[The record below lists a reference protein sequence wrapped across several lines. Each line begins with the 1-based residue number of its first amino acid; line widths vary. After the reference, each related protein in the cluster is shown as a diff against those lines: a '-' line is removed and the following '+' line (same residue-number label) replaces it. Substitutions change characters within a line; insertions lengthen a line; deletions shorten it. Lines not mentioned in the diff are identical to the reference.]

1 MNTNNLKHILF
12 ILPYLSLGGTEKQA
26 FSLVEKL
33 IGQYHISLLAP
44 EGEGKAIFAPIPIE
58 KKHFTRWDFNF
69 FKGFWELFQAVKTI
83 DEERSIDLIHIHG
96 AHELMI
102 PIRLIFKKIP
112 IIFTVHGYH
121 GYNAQFSY
129 KLSSFLSNKLATNV
143 ISVCEAEFNI
153 LTKLGLDKDKLHLI
167 YNGVNPPQLNSEIS
181 LQYLQKFALNSS
193 EQIIIGT
200 AARLDEVKGL
210 TYLLQGLAI
219 VNQYLLKENKSIN
232 KNLKLV
238 IAGTGKLEESLKKEA
253 EDLNIAHQVIF
264 TGYINDLP
272 NLMHLYDIF
281 VLPSLQEAASLAC
294 IEAMSLGKPIIGTSV
309 GGIPEQVYDDV
320 NGFIVEPRNP
330 EQIAD
335 SLIKLIENNDLRAK
349 FAKNSYQRYQQ
360 FFSSEIMVS
369 KTIELYKQSMDLK

>member
-1 MNTNNLKHILF
+1 MKHILF

-26 FSLVEKL
+26 LSIIEKL

-44 EGEGKAIFAPIPIE
+44 EGEGKAIFEPIPME
-58 KKHFTRWDFNF
+58 QKHFTRWDFNF
-69 FKGFWELFQAVKTI
+69 LKGFWELFRAVKSL
-83 DEERSIDLIHIHG
+83 EKERPIDLIHIHG

-102 PIRLIFKKIP
+102 PIRLILKKIP

-121 GYNAQFSY
+121 GYNAKFSY
-129 KLSSFLSNKLATNV
+129 QLSCFLSNKLATKV

-153 LTKLGLDKDKLHLI
+153 LTELGIEKDKLHLI
-167 YNGVNPPQLNSEIS
+167 YNGVNPPKLNSEIS
-181 LQYLQKFALNSS
+181 LQYIEKFALNIS
-193 EQIIIGT
+193 QDIIIGT

-210 TYLLQGLAI
+210 TYLLQGFAI
-219 VNQYLLKENKSIN
+219 VNQYLLKQNKPFN
-232 KNLKLV
+232 KNLKLI
-238 IAGTGKLEESLKKEA
+238 IAGTGKLEESLRKEA

-309 GGIPEQVYDDV
+309 GGIPEQVYDNV

-330 EQIAD
+330 QQIAD
-335 SLIKLIENNDLRAK
+335 SLVKLIENPDLRAK

-369 KTIELYKQSMDLK
+369 KTVELYEQSMD